1 MRGRRRPGT
10 PSEHGTLPE
19 AYWVAR
25 RRAVAIRAGNE
36 VPFTVRR
43 HVETPFRRLRGARGS
58 PKRRRATCSAEFS
71 RLNRRVRAGGGS
83 FDAPLH
89 RQCVGA
95 PARWFRHERDA
106 LTSFEHACGAPDR
119 RLQRRTDLRQRRGRP
134 AKGPRAADHPTRRRT
149 VVAKSWRF
157 SKLALQ
163 SPRRRRS
170 IEAACDAY
178 SRARKAE
185 ACSPR

>member
-10 PSEHGTLPE
+10 PSGHGTLPE

-58 PKRRRATCSAEFS
+58 PKRCRATCSADFS
-71 RLNRRVRAGGGS
+71 RLNSRVRAGGGS
-83 FDAPLH
+83 FGAPLH

-95 PARWFRHERDA
+95 PARWLRIERGA
-106 LTSFEHACGAPDR
+106 LTSVERACGALDR
-119 RLQRRTDLRQRRGRP
+119 RLQRRTDLRHRRGMP
-134 AKGPRAADHPTRRRT
+134 AKGPRATDHPTRRRT
-149 VVAKSWRF
+149 AVAKSWRF
-157 SKLALQ
+157 SKLALK

-170 IEAACDAY
+170 IEPPCDAY
-178 SRARKAE
+178 SRERKAE